1 MDRRDEQGVQKAAGQ
16 RGRVLIPAASCHLAG
31 SGRVG
36 SSGSLGVCLSAG
48 FMLAAGGRTVS
59 VIDQNVVVASGA
71 DHAINRF
78 AELFMARFPCVLAA
92 RLLPAHGHRDF
103 SLAYGFHTG
112 ELVNW
117 YKG

>member
-1 MDRRDEQGVQKAAGQ
+1 
-16 RGRVLIPAASCHLAG
+16 
-31 SGRVG
+31 
-36 SSGSLGVCLSAG
+36 
-48 FMLAAGGRTVS
+48 

-71 DHAINRF
+71 DYSISRF
-78 AELFMARFPCVLAA
+78 AELFVACLPCVLAA

-112 ELVNW
+112 ELVSW